1 MSEQI
6 IINSLVTAS
15 LYLLAATGLTLTFG
29 LSKFPNFAYA
39 EFVTLGAFLGLFIL
53 RNPDG
58 NILFALPIAFVG
70 VGLIS
75 VLSYSLVFKNLVARS
90 TNLIYLMISSIALG
104 YVIRHG
110 IAELWGWRTQSYQ
123 QVWTVYRFGDLR
135 ITTLWMLMIAAALLT
150 GIVLHLFLTRSRLG
164 KAIRAIANNPD
175 LASITGINKQKI
187 ILLTWFFG
195 AGLAGMAG
203 VFRAAA
209 TRVVP
214 MLGWDILLPMFA
226 VTILGGIGNFYGLIL
241 ASLILGFAENFGVVY
256 LLRAGLSTEYRMAIA
271 FLILI
276 VLLIFRPKGLAGG
289 K

>member
-1 MSEQI
+1 MTEQI
-6 IINSLVTAS
+6 IINSIVTAS

-53 RNPDG
+53 RNPEG
-58 NILFALPIAFVG
+58 NIFLALLLAFAG
-70 VGLIS
+70 VGIIS
-75 VLSYSLVFKNLVARS
+75 IISYSLIFKNLAARS
-90 TNLIYLMISSIALG
+90 ANIIYLMITSIALG
-104 YVIRHG
+104 YIIRHSIG
-110 IAELWGWRTQSYQ
+110 EIWGWRTQSYQ
-123 QVWTVYRFGDLR
+123 QVWTVHHFGDLR
-135 ITTLWMLMIAAALLT
+135 ITTLWIFLISAALLT
-150 GIVLHLFLTRSRLG
+150 GITLHIFLTRTRLG

-187 ILLTWFFG
+187 ILFTWFFG

-226 VTILGGIGNFYGLIL
+226 VTVLGGIGNFYGLIL
-241 ASLILGFAENFGVVY
+241 ASLLLGFAENFGVVF
-256 LLRAGLSTEYRMAIA
+256 LVNMGLPTEYRMAIA
-271 FLILI
+271 FVVLI
-276 VLLIFRPKGLAGG
+276 VLLIFRPKGLAGV
-289 K
+289 